1 MNERLLI
8 LSPDLPQVKRLG
20 EARVKLANMLGLVVG
35 GGVAIA
41 LIALL
46 IG

>member
-1 MNERLLI
+1 MDERLLI
-8 LSPDLPQVKRLG
+8 LAPDVPQAKRLG
-20 EARVKLANMLGLVVG
+20 EARVKLANALGLVVG

-46 IG
+46 TG

>member
-1 MNERLLI
+1 MDERLLI

-20 EARVKLANMLGLVVG
+20 ETWIKFANVLGLVVG

-46 IG
+46 IT